1 MTSQEIH
8 ASLDKMLENPKAKNF
23 LNHIVRSY
31 MPISNVKILDETP
44 KGYFKCALT
53 RDELISKDG
62 ILKGMQTEQFKTD
75 FMNSLKT
82 IFDEK
87 VDTTSPMVKLMNDKK
102 LGVTGKE

>member
-8 ASLDKMLENPKAKNF
+8 ASLDKMLENPKSRNF

-87 VDTTSPMVKLMNDKK
+87 VDTTDRKSTRLNSSH
-102 LGVTGKE
+102 LG